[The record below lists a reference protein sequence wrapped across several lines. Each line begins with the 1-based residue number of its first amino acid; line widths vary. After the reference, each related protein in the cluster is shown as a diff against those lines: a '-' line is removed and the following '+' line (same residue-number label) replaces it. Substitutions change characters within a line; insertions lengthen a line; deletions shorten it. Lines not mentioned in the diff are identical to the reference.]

1 MENRYSFRYP
11 TPAELYAI
19 EHTARR
25 MRAAEMARVLRSLAA
40 ALKSVFARAAAPSDA
55 KGMRHA

>member
-1 MENRYSFRYP
+1 MENRQYRYP

-19 EHTARR
+19 EQTARR

-40 ALKSVFARAAAPSDA
+40 ALKRVVARAAAPKM
-55 KGMRHA
+55 KGMKHA

>member
-1 MENRYSFRYP
+1 MENRQLKYP

-19 EHTARR
+19 EQNARR

-40 ALKSVFARAAAPSDA
+40 ALKSVVARAAAAPKV
-55 KGMRHA
+55 KGVRHA

>member
-1 MENRYSFRYP
+1 MEKREYIFP

-19 EHTARR
+19 EQSARR
-25 MRAAEMARVLRSLAA
+25 MRAAEMARVLRSLVA
-40 ALKSVFARAAAPSDA
+40 ALKSVVARPAAPSNA